1 MGNRIVSFNYY
12 SILHDL
18 LKLIDLDK
26 KLRSFVFLTVKMR
39 CLLLTDFFSS
49 NFSLAMPY
57 VLLLHFSHVNVVSTV
72 LLEYGNGVT
81 ELKQTEA
88 TKGTFTLTD

>member
-1 MGNRIVSFNYY
+1 
-12 SILHDL
+12 
-18 LKLIDLDK
+18 
-26 KLRSFVFLTVKMR
+26 
-39 CLLLTDFFSS
+39 
-49 NFSLAMPY
+49 MPY